1 MAYLDENG
9 LSLLW
14 TKIKGLFKEATT
26 SAAGLMS
33 AADKVKLDNT
43 NVGYGTCA
51 TAAATAAKTVTLA
64 SASTWKMQAGS
75 VVYVWCTYSNTANN
89 PTLNVNGTG
98 AKPIYYNGSQITT
111 SNKTYATYANRL
123 MKFVFTG
130 TYYLFAGWGIDNNS
144 TYANYS
150 FGNGYA
156 TCATAATTVAKTA
169 TYTYYSLKTGGIV
182 SVKFTYAVT
191 SLNSTLNIN
200 SQGAKPMYFNGAKLP
215 ASMISAGDIATFIYD
230 GTNYNLISIDSAFR
244 TATTSKKGLM
254 SAEDKDKLS
263 HLDAPYPNGEY
274 GNSYS
279 IIMDFNNGNG
289 QYIVNLDEWAD
300 MGYLYNRGLYLLEA
314 NEYSDIDG
322 DAHCA
327 ILFVY
332 KPLDDGGSLI
342 FSQKNTGFMSL
353 SLANNNLQFNNSDGS
368 GDFTLRELNSTLRYL

>member
-156 TCATAATTVAKTA
+156 TCATAAATVAKTA

-191 SLNSTLNIN
+191 SSNSTLNIN
-200 SQGAKPMYFNGAKLP
+200 SKGAKPMYFNGAKLP

-254 SAEDKDKLS
+254 SAADKEKLNN
-263 HLDAPYPNGEY
+263 LTAPYPNDGT
-274 GNSYS
+274 SSS
-279 IIMDFNNGNG
+279 IILDFDNGAG
-289 QYIVNLDEWAD
+289 EYIVNLDEHSLNE
-300 MGYLYNRGLYLLEA
+300 GGLYLVEA
-314 NEYSDIDG
+314 DESSDIDG
-322 DAHCA
+322 DTRCA
-327 ILFVY
+327 LLFVY
-332 KPLDDGGSLI
+332 KNAGSLVLN
-342 FSQKNTGFMSL
+342 QVKVGYMSL
-353 SLANNNLQFNNSDGS
+353 SISGNNLYFNASEGS
-368 GDFTLRELNSTLRYL
+368 GTFTLREIHSTNLYV